1 MDRRPPPR
9 DDDRPVDQRPHEQ
22 ERAFD
27 DAVRDVAQ
35 PFVDRAPD
43 REAGFDRP
51 RPSGP
56 RDYPGRQPAGRPG
69 PGYGP
74 RDRGYGPPPRRPLP
88 PSLEGIA
95 LAEGEELV
103 AGRRPVEEAFVAR
116 REARR
121 LLVVP
126 QRRMALE
133 KLVLHATSLRIPV
146 VEVEG
151 GTLTAI
157 AGFDGHQGIALVVA
171 PRRWAAPDDVLALAS
186 QRGEAPLVLVLDS
199 LEDPQNV
206 GTLLR
211 TAEATGVH
219 GAIFPTR
226 HQAPLTPAA
235 VKASAG
241 AVEHLQLAPV
251 DDLAGRARR
260 PPRRGLRI
268 VGADGDAPLTARE
281 ADLRGPVAIVV
292 GSEGKGLGPAVRK
305 RCDLLVR
312 IPMHGRIDSLNA
324 AVAGSI
330 LLYEAAAQRRHHR
343 SVPRRRPRTYPT
355 PCPTS
360 EPAEAPARGGTA
372 RGSARHR
379 GRGAALRTNRPRTR
393 QPPRRR
399 PTRPPT
405 KPRARRVTMVT
416 SVPAA
421 GAATPSRPR
430 RPRATAAEGAGTE
443 ADEVAS
449 AGHRH
454 GQGEGRR
461 PRRRRP
467 SPAAKAKAAREA
479 EGGSQ
484 GQGGHEGEAGL
495 EARQSAAP
503 RHAEPADADDLLP
516 GGPPVD

>member
-1 MDRRPPPR
+1 
-9 DDDRPVDQRPHEQ
+9 
-22 ERAFD
+22 
-27 DAVRDVAQ
+27 
-35 PFVDRAPD
+35 
-43 REAGFDRP
+43 
-51 RPSGP
+51 
-56 RDYPGRQPAGRPG
+56 
-69 PGYGP
+69 
-74 RDRGYGPPPRRPLP
+74 
-88 PSLEGIA
+88 
-95 LAEGEELV
+95 
-103 AGRRPVEEAFVAR
+103 
-116 REARR
+116 EARR

-151 GTLTAI
+151 GSLTAI

-235 VKASAG
+235 IKASAG

-251 DDLAGRARR
+251 DDLAASLADLHS
-260 PPRRGLRI
+260 RGLRI
-268 VGADGDAPLTARE
+268 VGADGDAQLTARE

-330 LLYEAAAQRRHHR
+330 LLYEAASQRGITE
-343 SVPRRRPRTYPT
+343 RPVSTSTTDPT
-355 PCPTS
+355 DALES
-360 EPAEAPARGGTA
+360 EAADARASEVSPDVEAVDLPPEVEPVDLPPDEAPTGI
-372 RGSARHR
+372 
-379 GRGAALRTNRPRTR
+379 AAAEETVSEAAPNG
-393 QPPRRR
+393 
-399 PTRPPT
+399 
-405 KPRARRVTMVT
+405 PRARRVTMVT

-421 GAATPSRPR
+421 GAASRSAKP
-430 RPRATAAEGAGTE
+430 PKGSAKARATAADEDATATPGRSNPDAPADDMATKDVATKDAGRTDKVVKDK
-443 ADEVAS
+443 AAKPDVAKDKAAKDKKVKAAAKTKPAS
-449 AGHRH
+449 KGKSSSKA
-454 GQGEGRR
+454 QKS
-461 PRRRRP
+461 
-467 SPAAKAKAAREA
+467 SPAAD
-479 EGGSQ
+479 
-484 GQGGHEGEAGL
+484 
-495 EARQSAAP
+495 P
-503 RHAEPADADDLLP
+503 TDADDLLP